1 MLKLRRDRRQP
12 DASGRRYN
20 AIRMETG
27 LKGRVAIV
35 AASSQGI
42 GRATAEGFAAEGCRI
57 AMCARNRASLDQA
70 ADKISAQHHTEVFAE
85 ALDVTDA
92 DAVHRF
98 VAAVA
103 TKFGKVDICVT
114 NA

>member
-1 MLKLRRDRRQP
+1 MAMPCL
-12 DASGRRYN
+12 YN
-20 AIRMETG
+20 PSFMDLG

-42 GRATAEGFAAEGCRI
+42 GRATAEAFAAEGCRV
-57 AMCARNRASLDQA
+57 AMCARNRTILEQA
-70 ADKISAQHHTEVFAE
+70 ADKIRGQYHTEVLAE

-103 TKFGKVDICVT
+103 TKFGKVDI
-114 NA
+114 